1 MGVMSINHN
10 NSILPAKAWGM
21 KEGVRY
27 TLAAGIK
34 NLTVEGD
41 NLVCFLFSLKDME
54 NLLGD

>member
-27 TLAAGIK
+27 ALAAGIK

-41 NLVCFLFSLKDME
+41 NLVCF
-54 NLLGD
+54 